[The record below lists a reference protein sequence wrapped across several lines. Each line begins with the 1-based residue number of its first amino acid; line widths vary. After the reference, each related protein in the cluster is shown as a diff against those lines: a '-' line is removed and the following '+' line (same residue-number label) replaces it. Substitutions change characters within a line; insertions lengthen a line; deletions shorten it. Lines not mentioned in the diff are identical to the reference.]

1 MSTCSWLPYFC
12 ALWHVQTNDTLNH
25 CDFIFTENTVTHF
38 ALLPVPCL
46 VCLWR
51 SGTVQS
57 HVSANVVSCGFWC
70 GFGEVAARWNGF
82 WLVITLLLQSL
93 VEQHGKKFADLQVSS
108 LLTNAS
114 FHSTLIH
121 SHLALSS
128 CFCPTCTS
136 FSADH
141 MNHFLLITWIL
152 VWISLHKSLSRCVWR
167 SVSEC
172 ACLWKSMSKISVYED
187 QICQNVIVC
196 YGEQCWCPLVLPSG
210 NTVYAL
216 LCHEE
221 WLVKSSGFAWWQHSV
236 CFALH

>member
-1 MSTCSWLPYFC
+1 M
-12 ALWHVQTNDTLNH
+12 
-25 CDFIFTENTVTHF
+25 
-38 ALLPVPCL
+38 PCL

-51 SGTVQS
+51 SGTVQNR
-57 HVSANVVSCGFWC
+57 VSANIVSCGFWC

-114 FHSTLIH
+114 FHSTFIP
-121 SHLALSS
+121 SHLLCHHVSVL
-128 CFCPTCTS
+128 
-136 FSADH
+136 H
-141 MNHFLLITWIL
+141 VHHFLLITWIL
-152 VWISLHKSLSRCVWR
+152 VWISVQKSLSHCVWR

-187 QICQNVIVC
+187 QICQNVTVC
-196 YGEQCWCPLVLPSG
+196 YGEQCWCPLALPSG
-210 NTVYAL
+210 NRVYAL

-221 WLVKSSGFAWWQHSV
+221 WLVKSCGFAWWQHSV
-236 CFALH
+236 CFALRNE

>member
-1 MSTCSWLPYFC
+1 M
-12 ALWHVQTNDTLNH
+12 
-25 CDFIFTENTVTHF
+25 
-38 ALLPVPCL
+38 PCL

-57 HVSANVVSCGFWC
+57 RVSANIVSCGFWC

-114 FHSTLIH
+114 FHSTFIH

-128 CFCPTCTS
+128 CFCSTCTS

-141 MNHFLLITWIL
+141 MNPGLNLIAKVVVTL
-152 VWISLHKSLSRCVWR
+152 CVKVSVRVCLFVKVHVQDQCVWR
-167 SVSEC
+167 SDMSEC
-172 ACLWKSMSKISVYED
+172 YCLLWGTV
-187 QICQNVIVC
+187 
-196 YGEQCWCPLVLPSG
+196 LVSF
-210 NTVYAL
+210 
-216 LCHEE
+216 
-221 WLVKSSGFAWWQHSV
+221 GFA
-236 CFALH
+236 